1 MLELRKN
8 LNRTGYFDVL
18 IEGTIFEKVYAY
30 GKDYLHYYSQNR
42 LASQKLIHNKLA
54 DFENFDEIWLESVC
68 SWLDFEHLLWIQK
81 EFEEINK
88 ELVESDNL
96 RINFNFDPRLKFWNK
111 DYSFVEYSNTFV
123 SLWKYQEQF
132 GEFKYYD
139 EETPTLGINFTVPK
153 FKDTISDFFSHFS
166 DLLETT
172 HKAVLAEIF
181 SNSETKALKALFDF
195 PKSIQISCEQYL
207 FYFAKFLQD
216 LGINATSNLKEEAG
230 KVLFSVTPT
239 DDVEAL
245 DKIRE
250 ALAVYLNL
258 PASSISDLEYC
269 ENFALMRLQQ
279 QVRNLQHSQQMAKTE
294 LLSAQYAL
302 SLAQSNIE
310 NQDQIIVRQH
320 STIENLN
327 KVIEKITS
335 NSIMTDSL
343 EKKDKEE
350 FEEVCEGLRVGESK
364 WLRELTGVGLST
376 GKFVK
381 AIVKNTFGKEEK
393 NSVLGLDED

>member
-1 MLELRKN
+1 MINKRIKIHKHSLLDQSELWIDGYVVKDIIIEQFEPHNFGLRKYHLISEN
-8 LNRTGYFDVL
+8 LNVSNKIALLKLSEVLQANVISFEFINWTEIDFFSIDVNFQRESEERSFIFKLNADLLLWDFAYPFVDYFLKFEQLLEENSIGETIHEGVGEKLEIKLKDVL
-18 IEGTIFEKVYAY
+18 QNETIFEKINTYLSKIIEIHRKTLLHFRTLNY
-30 GKDYLHYYSQNR
+30 KDFVLISFKFPE
-42 LASQKLIHNKLA
+42 KLK
-54 DFENFDEIWLESVC
+54 V
-68 SWLDFEHLLWIQK
+68 
-81 EFEEINK
+81 
-88 ELVESDNL
+88 
-96 RINFNFDPRLKFWNK
+96 
-111 DYSFVEYSNTFV
+111 
-123 SLWKYQEQF
+123 
-132 GEFKYYD
+132 
-139 EETPTLGINFTVPK
+139 
-153 FKDTISDFFSHFS
+153 
-166 DLLETT
+166 
-172 HKAVLAEIF
+172 
-181 SNSETKALKALFDF
+181 
-195 PKSIQISCEQYL
+195 SCEQYL
-207 FYFAKFLQD
+207 LYFAQFLKD
-216 LGINATSNLKEEAG
+216 LGINADSDLNEEAG

-239 DDVEAL
+239 GDVEAL

-258 PASSISDLEYC
+258 PASPISDLEYS

-302 SLAQSNIE
+302 SLAQNNIE

-343 EKKDKEE
+343 DKKDKEE
-350 FEEVCEGLRVGESK
+350 FEEICEGLRVGESK

-393 NSVLGLDED
+393 DSILGLDEE